1 MILYTTDSL
10 FAWNRLDDSPDLK
23 TIRAFFSE
31 LPDGQLL
38 EALQAHRGRGR
49 NDCPI
54 RVLWFCVVLQRL
66 LRHPTMR
73 LTLEELRRNQDLRR
87 LGGMEHADEVPKP
100 WNMSRF
106 LARLGQEPFR
116 TLLQEVFDRLV
127 QRLGTAV
134 PDLGRQCAGDATHL
148 SARTRG
154 KYEEGLAPPDGGRK
168 EYSDEEGKV
177 TEVLEWFGYKLQ
189 LLCDARH
196 EVALAY
202 RISPASEHDNQ
213 HLKPLVKQ
221 AKAALPED
229 RIQSLAYDKACD
241 DNGVHRMLK
250 KHHVRPVIQQRT
262 MWEDSEPR
270 LLEGVG
276 IGNVCYDQDGTLY

>member
-177 TEVLEWFGYKLQ
+177 TEVLEWFGYKLHV
-189 LLCDARH
+189 LCDARH
-196 EVALAY
+196 EVTMAY

-213 HLKPLVKQ
+213 HLK
-221 AKAALPED
+221 ALPQLQGFRDVME
-229 RIQSLAYDKACD
+229 
-241 DNGVHRMLK
+241 
-250 KHHVRPVIQQRT
+250 
-262 MWEDSEPR
+262 R
-270 LLEGVG
+270 LLRG
-276 IGNVCYDQDGTLY
+276 DR